1 MPFKSI
7 GLILLTGFM
16 LGFWAVP
23 LAQSLNNDT
32 VDESP
37 VTASLMLHN

>member
-7 GLILLTGFM
+7 GLILLAGFM

-23 LAQSLNNDT
+23 LAQSLD
-32 VDESP
+32 DETLDDNLL
-37 VTASLMLHN
+37 TASVMLRD

>member
-23 LAQSLNNDT
+23 LAQSLADDT
-32 VDESP
+32 VDDNSL
-37 VTASLMLHN
+37 TASLMLHD